1 MKRSCKSK
9 VQRLTRTMH
18 MPCSRRREEA
28 DWVRACKSPPPHV
41 GGCNRS
47 AFQSSRGICGLKPE
61 IRWLRMLIW
70 VVGVVV
76 FSLSALAEGTNAPAS
91 LNYDSF
97 RMISDRNIF
106 NPNRVARSGGRTTR
120 AATTPAARVE
130 SFSLVGIMGYEKG
143 LFAFFEGT
151 SVDYKKVIQAD
162 ALIGQYKVADVKED
176 VVKLTHGTNEIA
188 MKVGMQMRREDEGE
202 WFLSATG
209 EGSSRRRVAF
219 SRSLTNA
226 EPGSLTT
233 TNGTEVAGNETAP
246 EVIVIESETAANPAA
261 GEAQPGNGAAA
272 TTTDPV
278 LLRLMQRRQEMN
290 Q

>member
-1 MKRSCKSK
+1 MNRHLKSGM
-9 VQRLTRTMH
+9 QMTNSETG
-18 MPCSRRREEA
+18 P
-28 DWVRACKSPPPHV
+28 KSNRGYGLSDGAP
-41 GGCNRS
+41 GWGCD
-47 AFQSSRGICGLKPE
+47 SSFAILV
-61 IRWLRMLIW
+61 LMVLS
-70 VVGVVV
+70 VVGA
-76 FSLSALAEGTNAPAS
+76 FAEPTNAPAR

-106 NPNRVARSGGRTTR
+106 NPNRVARGAPRTTR
-120 AATTPAARVE
+120 TASTAPAAHVE
-130 SFSLVGIMGYEKG
+130 SFSLVGIMSYEKG
-143 LFAFFEGT
+143 WFAFFEGT
-151 SVDYKKVIQAD
+151 SADFKKVLQTD
-162 ALIGQYKVADVKED
+162 ATIGHYKIASVTAN
-176 VVKLTHGTNEIA
+176 VVKLTSGTNEFA
-188 MKVGMQMRREDEGE
+188 MKVGTQMRREDEGE

-209 EGSSRRRVAF
+209 ESSSRRRVAF

>member
-1 MKRSCKSK
+1 MKRSC
-9 VQRLTRTMH
+9 
-18 MPCSRRREEA
+18 
-28 DWVRACKSPPPHV
+28 
-41 GGCNRS
+41 
-47 AFQSSRGICGLKPE
+47 QSIIQGLKPAAG
-61 IRWLRMLIW
+61 RFWALIGFAMVVAW
-70 VVGVVV
+70 VQPA
-76 FSLSALAEGTNAPAS
+76 FAEGTNAPAR

-120 AATTPAARVE
+120 AATTPAAHVE
-130 SFSLVGIMGYEKG
+130 SFSLVGIMSYEKG
-143 LFAFFEGT
+143 WFAFFEGT
-151 SVDYKKVIQAD
+151 SADFKQVLQAD
-162 ALIGQYKVADVKED
+162 ATIGQYRVASVMAD
-176 VVKLTHGTNEIA
+176 VVKLTHGTNDYE

-278 LLRLMQRRQEMN
+278 LLRLIQRRQEMN